1 MLANGDVIL
10 ATCGQVHLERC
21 ITDLEEMTEVEVK
34 TSEPIVSFKE
44 TIIYKKLAVTKNLQK
59 MKKDNWEDEKADE
72 EEEKNELEKKLII
85 IKNMGEMEEED
96 LVDNTIETN
105 EEIDIR
111 YGLQQMEKGKL
122 EKAGKRIQNLYG

>member
-1 MLANGDVIL
+1 
-10 ATCGQVHLERC
+10 
-21 ITDLEEMTEVEVK
+21 
-34 TSEPIVSFKE
+34 
-44 TIIYKKLAVTKNLQK
+44 
-59 MKKDNWEDEKADE
+59 MKKENWEDEKADE

-111 YGLQQMEKGKL
+111 YGL
-122 EKAGKRIQNLYG
+122 